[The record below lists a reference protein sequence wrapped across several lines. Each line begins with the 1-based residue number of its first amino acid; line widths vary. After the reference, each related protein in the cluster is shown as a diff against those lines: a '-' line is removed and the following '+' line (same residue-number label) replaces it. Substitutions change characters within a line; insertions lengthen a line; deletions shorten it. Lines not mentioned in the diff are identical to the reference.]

1 MYVDTNQGLATAKQ
15 IKPKNLLTLAQ
26 ANSLMRLMPEDGGKT
41 PVEEFVEYQE
51 HPEKLKRDIYSLRA
65 KQEEKDM
72 LYEFMKGYGGV
83 LDSQESVMLA
93 VMLPFTKYTVDEAN
107 AVRKTIARIFLAFQK
122 VISKIIREQNR

>member
-1 MYVDTNQGLATAKQ
+1 
-15 IKPKNLLTLAQ
+15 
-26 ANSLMRLMPEDGGKT
+26 
-41 PVEEFVEYQE
+41 
-51 HPEKLKRDIYSLRA
+51 
-65 KQEEKDM
+65 M